1 MDPELLV
8 ALIVFW
14 ISTTAALVTFLM
26 MWFANDGEAFH
37 PHSVDV
43 DTRHSLFAVV
53 NSETKCKYDFV
64 VKNISAY
71 VAPRGSSSSKQFT
84 AICMMVAVSGFLG
97 TYRWFKVGDATGTQ
111 ALLACIGFTS
121 LILVASCELDVVPE
135 RFLEDKL
142 MVTAWLLHRLGDDKK
157 LPFSL
162 EIHNK
167 EYIEFIRSSEGIY
180 HLYEEDIYILGKQR
194 NGGKSDKHSIYN
206 LRDRNYNI
214 FWVSMHMIGAVGF
227 ITLITTS
234 IILNDIAE
242 EKVAWITGA
251 AFVIFC
257 FCGYLTGQYLP
268 ILNYFKCWI
277 MVWNPFLREPFFMLR
292 LQQAVINYNN
302 RSING
307 LSIDTSQN
315 FTGNVSSL
323 ITPRELTL
331 RKSPRGRPTKQKQI
345 VNDDIIDTN
354 DINGDHNTSEI
365 NRTHH
370 SHEINKFPQ
379 STLRPDEI
387 ELAIAAD
394 KFLDTKL
401 LRWARYQPKSYL
413 RLIGHILVMTELIA
427 LLTPAVA
434 MGLQWA
440 TALCDNPPII
450 AIIELLWLGLEC
462 IYYGKCSNHSEHC
475 IIKHSNNM

>member
-97 TYRWFKVGDATGTQ
+97 TYRWYKVGDATGTQ

-142 MVTAWLLHRLGDDKK
+142 MITSWLLHRLGDDKK
-157 LPFSL
+157 LPFTL

-167 EYIEFIRSSEGIY
+167 EFLEFIRSSEGIY
-180 HLYEEDIYILGKQR
+180 HLYEEDIYIQGKQR

-214 FWVSMHMIGAVGF
+214 FWVSLHMMGALGF
-227 ITLITTS
+227 ILLITTS

-251 AFVIFC
+251 AFLIFC
-257 FCGYLTGQYLP
+257 CCGYLTGQYLP

-302 RSING
+302 RSIKVM
-307 LSIDTSQN
+307 SIDTSN
-315 FTGNVSSL
+315 DSVRASPL
-323 ITPRELTL
+323 ITPRGSTL
-331 RKSPRGRPTKQKQI
+331 RKSPGGRPTKLKQV
-345 VNDDIIDTN
+345 VNDDSNSSIQP
-354 DINGDHNTSEI
+354 NTSKI
-365 NRTHH
+365 NRTQHG
-370 SHEINKFPQ
+370 HEVNEFPQ
-379 STLRPDEI
+379 SSLGSDEI
-387 ELAIAAD
+387 ELAMAAD

-440 TALCDNPPII
+440 TALCENPPIM

-462 IYYGKCSNHSEHC
+462 IYYGECSNHSEHC
-475 IIKHSNNM
+475 IIKHSNNI